1 MHGKLPFYQITV
13 VETSFCKGDVALPSC
28 AAVEEGRRLQVS
40 FPGSGALL
48 PFIFAEGSFSG
59 RSGLLK
65 GLCQDICA
73 TYHPAGASVGIG
85 CRFCL

>member
-1 MHGKLPFYQITV
+1 MENFPSTRLLLWKQG
-13 VETSFCKGDVALPSC
+13 FCKGDVALPSC

-48 PFIFAEGSFSG
+48 PSIFAAGSFSG

-65 GLCQDICA
+65 GLCQDVCA
-73 TYHPAGASVGIG
+73 TYHPAGANVGIG